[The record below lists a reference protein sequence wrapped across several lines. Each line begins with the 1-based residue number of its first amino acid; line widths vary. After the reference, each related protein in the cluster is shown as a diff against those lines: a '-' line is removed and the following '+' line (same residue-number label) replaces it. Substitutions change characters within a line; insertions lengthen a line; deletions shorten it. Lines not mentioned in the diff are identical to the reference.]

1 MGLDW
6 MAWTL
11 PSALFFLSIG
21 VALTLMTVLEVYFPT
36 IKRQGFLPLATTRG
50 DRFFMSLLGS
60 AFIHVIWLAVSDS
73 PVLWAS
79 ALSVGYGAILLRW
92 G

>member
-11 PSALFFLSIG
+11 PSALFFIG
-21 VALTLMTVLEVYFPT
+21 IVGSLVTMTLLELYRPT
-36 IKRQGFLPLATTRG
+36 IKRRGFLPLATTRG

-60 AFIHVIWLAVSDS
+60 AYIHVIWLAVSDS
-73 PVLWAS
+73 SVLWAS
-79 ALSVGYGAILLRW
+79 ALSVLYTVVLMRRG
-92 G
+92 

>member
-11 PSALFFLSIG
+11 PSALFFVCIAT
-21 VALTLMTVLEVYFPT
+21 ALLMMTLLEVFRPT
-36 IKRQGFLPLATTRG
+36 TKRRGFLPLETTRG

-73 PVLWAS
+73 SILFAS
-79 ALSVGYGAILLRW
+79 ALSVMYGTILMRW

>member
-1 MGLDW
+1 MGLEW

-11 PSALFFLSIG
+11 PSALFFICIA
-21 VALTLMTVLEVYFPT
+21 VALTSMTLLEIHRPT
-36 IKRQGFLPLATTRG
+36 TKRRGFLPLETTRG
-50 DRFFMSLLGS
+50 DRFFISLLGS
-60 AFIHVIWLAVSDS
+60 AFIHVIWLALSDS

>member
-11 PSALFFLSIG
+11 PSALFFIG
-21 VALTLMTVLEVYFPT
+21 IAGSLVTMTLLELYRPT
-36 IKRQGFLPLATTRG
+36 IKRRGFLPLATTRG

-73 PVLWAS
+73 SVLWAS
-79 ALSVGYGAILLRW
+79 ALSVLYTVVLMRRG
-92 G
+92 

>member
-1 MGLDW
+1 MGFDW

-11 PSALFFLSIG
+11 PSALFFVCIAT
-21 VALTLMTVLEVYFPT
+21 ALLMMTLLEVFRPT
-36 IKRQGFLPLATTRG
+36 TKRRGLLPLETTRG

-73 PVLWAS
+73 SVLGAS
-79 ALSVGYGAILLRW
+79 ALSVVYGAILMRW